1 MITQKTIERVLE
13 VAAIEEV
20 IGEFVQ
26 LKKAGSNYKGLSPF
40 VDEKTPSFMVSPAK
54 GIFKDFSSGKGGNVL
69 SFLMEHEQMSYP
81 EAIRWLAEKY
91 NIEIEEDQ
99 TETSPEQLEAH
110 SLRESLYIVNQFAEK
125 TFHENLFTTEE
136 GKSIGLSYL
145 KERQFSD
152 ETIKKFMLGYCL
164 DQWEGFT
171 KHALSSGYKIEF
183 LQKTGLTKVT
193 EEGKLFD
200 FYKGRI
206 MFPIHSV
213 TGKVLGF
220 GGRTLRADKKV
231 AKYFNSPESDIYN
244 KSRILY
250 GLYQAKKSITQLD
263 NCYLVEGY
271 TDVISF
277 HQAGIENVV
286 ASSGTALTKEQ
297 IALIKRYT
305 PNITILYDGDAAG
318 IKASFRGIDL
328 ILEQGLNVKALLF
341 PEGDDPDSFAKKV
354 SKSELETYLNQHA
367 KDFVMFKAELLFA
380 EAGDDPIKRAESI
393 NEIFQSITRFRD
405 STSKKNDYIRLFTD
419 KFKLDEKSFR
429 YQIEVFERNLSL
441 KNNQISIPEKS
452 EYVEKSKINIDELF
466 SENQIEPQER
476 DIIRLLLNYPDLLI
490 KTTGEDEEGKD
501 VEVEIPVAQYIVT
514 ELDND
519 DLQLQNPLYQKIIG
533 IFRDYMTRDE
543 LPSVK
548 SFYNSTDEEL
558 KNFAID
564 VTSTPYNLSHNWF
577 TRHGIVPGTE
587 DLKIDR
593 AVNEALIMFKL
604 KYVNVKIGL
613 LEDKLKQAKE
623 DEEMIELMTEIKYLR
638 DAQNDFSNRLGII
651 VKK

>member
-354 SKSELETYLNQHA
+354 STSELETYLNQHA
-367 KDFVMFKAELLFA
+367 KDFISFKAELLL
-380 EAGDDPIKRAESI
+380 EETKGDPIKKSGLIRDIVQSI
-393 NEIFQSITRFRD
+393 ALIPDSIARQVYIKTCSELFDIQEQALGTELTKILRERNKKQFQSQEAEQYT
-405 STSKKNDYIRLFTD
+405 TD
-419 KFKLDEKSFR
+419 VSEFPKQKEV
-429 YQIEVFERNLSL
+429 VFEQS
-441 KNNQISIPEKS
+441 
-452 EYVEKSKINIDELF
+452 
-466 SENQIEPQER
+466 IEPQER

-519 DLQLQNPLYQKIIG
+519 DLQLKNPLYQKIIG

-604 KYVNVKIGL
+604 KYVNVKIGA

>member
-26 LKKAGSNYKGLSPF
+26 LKRAGSNYKGLSPF
-40 VDEKTPSFMVSPAK
+40 VDEKSPSFMVSPAK

-99 TETSPEQLEAH
+99 TQTTPEQLEAH

-171 KHALSSGYKIEF
+171 KLALDSGYKIEF

-200 FYKGRI
+200 FYKGRV

-297 IALIKRYT
+297 ISLIKRYT
-305 PNITILYDGDAAG
+305 PNVTILYDGDAAG

-367 KDFVMFKAELLFA
+367 KDFISFKAELLLQ
-380 EAGDDPIKRAESI
+380 ETKGDPIKKAGLIR
-393 NEIFQSITRFRD
+393 EIVQSIALIPDAIARQVYIKTCSELFDIQEQALGTELTKILRER
-405 STSKKNDYIRLFTD
+405 SKKQFQPQETEQYTPNVSEFP
-419 KFKLDEKSFR
+419 KQKEAA
-429 YQIEVFERNLSL
+429 FEQS
-441 KNNQISIPEKS
+441 
-452 EYVEKSKINIDELF
+452 
-466 SENQIEPQER
+466 IEPQER
-476 DIIRLLLNYPDLLI
+476 DIIRLLLTYSDLSI
-490 KTTGEDEEGKD
+490 KTIGENEEGKD
-501 VEVEIPVAQYIVT
+501 EEVEIPIAQYIVT
-514 ELDND
+514 ELEND
-519 DLQLQNPLYQKIIG
+519 DLQLQNPLYQKIIT
-533 IFRDYMTRDE
+533 IYKDYMQRDE

-564 VTSTPYNLSHNWF
+564 ITSTPYNLSHNWF
-577 TRHGIVPGTE
+577 SRHGIVPGTE
-587 DLKIDR
+587 DLKLDR

-623 DEEMIELMTEIKYLR
+623 DEEMIGIMTEIKYLR

>member
-1 MITQKTIERVLE
+1 MITPKTIERVLE

-81 EAIRWLAEKY
+81 EAIRWLAQKY

-99 TETSPEQLEAH
+99 TENTPEQLEAH

-125 TFHENLFTTEE
+125 TFHENLFTTDE

-145 KERQFSD
+145 KERQFND

-171 KHALSSGYKIEF
+171 KHALSNGYKIEF

-286 ASSGTALTKEQ
+286 ASSGTALTKDQ
-297 IALIKRYT
+297 ISLIKRYT

-354 SKSELETYLNQHA
+354 STSELETYLNQHA
-367 KDFVMFKAELLFA
+367 KDFISFKAELLL
-380 EAGDDPIKRAESI
+380 EETKGDPIKKSGLIRDIVQSI
-393 NEIFQSITRFRD
+393 ALIPDSIARQVYIKTCSELFDIQEQALGTELTKILRERNKKQFQSQETEQYTPDVSEFPKQKEAI
-405 STSKKNDYIRLFTD
+405 
-419 KFKLDEKSFR
+419 
-429 YQIEVFERNLSL
+429 FEQS
-441 KNNQISIPEKS
+441 
-452 EYVEKSKINIDELF
+452 
-466 SENQIEPQER
+466 IEPQER

-490 KTTGEDEEGKD
+490 KTTGENEEGKD
-501 VEVEIPVAQYIVT
+501 VDVEIPVAQYIVT

-519 DLQLQNPLYQKIIG
+519 DLQLQNPLYQKIIT

-604 KYVNVKIGL
+604 KYVNVKIGA

-623 DEEMIELMTEIKYLR
+623 DEKMIEIMTEIKYLR

>member
-26 LKKAGSNYKGLSPF
+26 LKRAGSNYKGLSPF
-40 VDEKTPSFMVSPAK
+40 VDEKSPSFMVSPAK

-99 TETSPEQLEAH
+99 TQTTPEQLEAH

-125 TFHENLFTTEE
+125 AFHENLFTTEE
-136 GKSIGLSYL
+136 GTSIGLSYL

-171 KHALSSGYKIEF
+171 KLALDSGYKIEF

-200 FYKGRI
+200 FYKGRV

-297 IALIKRYT
+297 ISLIKRYT
-305 PNITILYDGDAAG
+305 PNVTILYDGDAAG

-341 PEGDDPDSFAKKV
+341 PEGDDPDSFSKKV

-367 KDFVMFKAELLFA
+367 KDFISFKAELLLQ
-380 EAGDDPIKRAESI
+380 ETKGDPIKKAGLIR
-393 NEIFQSITRFRD
+393 EIVQSIALIPDAIARQVYIKTCSELFDIQEQALGTELTKILRER
-405 STSKKNDYIRLFTD
+405 SKKQFQPQETEQYTPNVSEFP
-419 KFKLDEKSFR
+419 KQKEAA
-429 YQIEVFERNLSL
+429 FEQS
-441 KNNQISIPEKS
+441 
-452 EYVEKSKINIDELF
+452 
-466 SENQIEPQER
+466 IEPQER
-476 DIIRLLLNYPDLLI
+476 DIIRLLLTYSDLSI
-490 KTTGEDEEGKD
+490 KTIGENEEGKD
-501 VEVEIPVAQYIVT
+501 EEVEIPIAQYIVT
-514 ELDND
+514 ELEND
-519 DLQLQNPLYQKIIG
+519 DLQLQNPLYQKIIT
-533 IFRDYMTRDE
+533 IYKDYMQRDE

-564 VTSTPYNLSHNWF
+564 ITSTPYNLSHNWF
-577 TRHGIVPGTE
+577 SRHGIVPGTE
-587 DLKIDR
+587 DLKLDR

-623 DEEMIELMTEIKYLR
+623 DEEMIEIMTEIKYLR

>member
-354 SKSELETYLNQHA
+354 STSELETYLNQHA
-367 KDFVMFKAELLFA
+367 KDFISFKAELLL
-380 EAGDDPIKRAESI
+380 EETKGDPIKKSGLIRDIVQSI
-393 NEIFQSITRFRD
+393 ALIPDSIARQVYIKTCSELFDIQEQALGTELTKILRERNKKQFQSQEAEQYTPDVSEFP
-405 STSKKNDYIRLFTD
+405 KQK
-419 KFKLDEKSFR
+419 EV
-429 YQIEVFERNLSL
+429 VFEQS
-441 KNNQISIPEKS
+441 
-452 EYVEKSKINIDELF
+452 
-466 SENQIEPQER
+466 IEPQER

-604 KYVNVKIGL
+604 KYVNVKIGA

>member
-125 TFHENLFTTEE
+125 TFHENLFTTDE

-286 ASSGTALTKEQ
+286 ASSGTALTKDQ
-297 IALIKRYT
+297 ISLIKRYT

-354 SKSELETYLNQHA
+354 STSELETYLNQHA
-367 KDFVMFKAELLFA
+367 KDFISFKAELLL
-380 EAGDDPIKRAESI
+380 EETKGDPIKKSGLIRDIVQSI
-393 NEIFQSITRFRD
+393 ALIPDSIARQVYIKTCSELFDIQEQALGTELTKILRERNKKQFQSQEAEQYTPDVSEFP
-405 STSKKNDYIRLFTD
+405 KQK
-419 KFKLDEKSFR
+419 EV
-429 YQIEVFERNLSL
+429 VFEQS
-441 KNNQISIPEKS
+441 
-452 EYVEKSKINIDELF
+452 
-466 SENQIEPQER
+466 IEPQER

-490 KTTGEDEEGKD
+490 KTTGEDEEGKE

-533 IFRDYMTRDE
+533 IFRDYMARDE